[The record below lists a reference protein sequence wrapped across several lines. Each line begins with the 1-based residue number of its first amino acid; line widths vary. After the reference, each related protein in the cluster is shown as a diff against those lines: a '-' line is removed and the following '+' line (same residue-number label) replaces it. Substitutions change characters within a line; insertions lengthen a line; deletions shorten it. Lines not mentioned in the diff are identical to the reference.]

1 MAPAPKNTIDVRGT
15 LERVNARDP
24 KARGIS
30 NMARELVGSEIL
42 KIAAEIRAMLAQG
55 AKILNL
61 TVGDFSPKEFPIPG
75 ALADGVMQALKEGH
89 TNYPPADGVLECREA
104 VQELF
109 KERLGLDYPI
119 ESVLI
124 AGGSRPMIA
133 GTYYALI
140 NPGDPVIYGLPSW
153 NNNHYCVLSGA
164 EGIEIPTRAEHGFF
178 PDVESLAPH
187 LSKARILC
195 LNTPANPTGT
205 VMDADTMRRISL
217 LVVEENR
224 RREAA
229 GKAPIYLMFDQ
240 VYWMLTFHGHVHS
253 TPVALV
259 PEIAAYTIFIG
270 GISKALAAT
279 GLRVGWA
286 VGPSD
291 VVRRMSAI
299 LTHIGA
305 WAPRAEQ
312 IATARILRAT
322 GVMDQHLS
330 TMTGELTARLDLLSN
345 GIRAL
350 KQEGY
355 EVDAI
360 DPQGAI
366 YLSMRI
372 HALGK
377 KTADGKRL
385 ATDEDVRKYLLNE
398 AGIAV
403 VPFQAF
409 GLRED
414 TGWFRA
420 SVGAVSKEDCASIG
434 ERLKRALSKLS

>member
-1 MAPAPKNTIDVRGT
+1 MIDVRAS
-15 LERVNARDP
+15 LERATHRTAE
-24 KARGIS
+24 ARGIS
-30 NMARELVGSEIL
+30 NMARELIGSEIL

-61 TVGDFSPKEFPIPG
+61 TVGDFSPKEFPIPEV
-75 ALADGVMQALKEGH
+75 LASSVIQALKERQ
-89 TNYPPADGVLECREA
+89 TNYPPADGMLECREA
-104 VQELF
+104 VQQLF

-133 GTYYALI
+133 STYYALI
-140 NPGDPVIYGLPSW
+140 NPGDGVVYGIPSW

-164 EGIEIPTRAEHGFF
+164 KGLEVSTKAEHGFF
-178 PDVESLAPH
+178 PKAKDIAPH
-187 LSKARILC
+187 LAKARILC
-195 LNTPANPTGT
+195 INTPANPTGT
-205 VMDADTMRRISL
+205 VMDEKTMREICEL
-217 LVVEENR
+217 IVEENR
-224 RREAA
+224 RRESA
-229 GKAPIYLMFDQ
+229 GRPALYVMFDQ
-240 VYWMLTFHGHVHS
+240 VYWMLTFHGTVHRN
-253 TPVALV
+253 PVSLM
-259 PEIAAYTIFIG
+259 PEMAPYTLFVD

-286 VGPSD
+286 VGPTD
-291 VVRRMSAI
+291 VIMRMSAI

-305 WAPRAEQ
+305 WAPRPEQ
-312 IATARILRAT
+312 IATARVLGNPSAVDDHLRR
-322 GVMDQHLS
+322 MN
-330 TMTGELTARLDLLSN
+330 GELMARLDLLSN

-350 KQEGY
+350 KKEGY
-355 EVDAI
+355 DVDAI

-377 KTADGKRL
+377 KTEDGRRL
-385 ATDEDVRKYLLNE
+385 ASDEEVRTYLLKE
-398 AGIAV
+398 AGIAI

-434 ERLKRALSKLS
+434 DRLRKALSKLS